1 MCILY
6 ALVSSQVKNRW
17 IPYQCVLPDFFQLTQ
32 SSSPP
37 STQRFCASVRLRY
50 GLSSGMPRFFA
61 DFSTSSWHS
70 SKLFD
75 WNGLIAPPASV
86 FDSSGIT
93 SPKSTPMTRPNPRH
107 VSHAPMGELNENRAG
122 VGSE

>member
-1 MCILY
+1 M
-6 ALVSSQVKNRW
+6 
-17 IPYQCVLPDFFQLTQ
+17 PYQCVLPDFFQLTQ

-50 GLSSGMPRFFA
+50 GLSSGIPRFFA

-75 WNGLIAPPASV
+75 WNGLIAPPPSI
-86 FDSSGIT
+86 FDSSG
-93 SPKSTPMTRPNPRH
+93 MTGGKWGGVGRGGAGGG
-107 VSHAPMGELNENRAG
+107 SQAPIGELNENRAG

>member
-6 ALVSSQVKNRW
+6 ALVSSQSKKRCT
-17 IPYQCVLPDFFQLTQ
+17 PYQCVLPDFLQLTQ

-37 STQRFCASVRLRY
+37 RTQRFCASVRLRY
-50 GLSSGMPRFFA
+50 GLSSGTPRFFA
-61 DFSTSSWHS
+61 NFSMSSWHS

-75 WNGLIAPPASV
+75 WNGLIAPPPSV

-93 SPKSTPMTRPNPRH
+93 SP
-107 VSHAPMGELNENRAG
+107 
-122 VGSE
+122 